1 MRKIKAKDFKELINA
16 IDDNEEI
23 SFAVFDEYDTEVENV
38 KLKEVRQGSYNTH
51 YITLSAYNG

>member
-1 MRKIKAKDFKELINA
+1 MKAKDFKDLINN

-23 SFAVFDEYDTEVENV
+23 SFAVFDQYDCEVENV
-38 KLKEVRQGSYNTH
+38 KFQNFRQGYGNTY